1 MSSLPPNTR
10 VLDQHMY
17 ADLLGLKPGAAVSVA
32 KLDNVNQPP
41 HYARWP
47 MQPIEFI
54 AINIGEGPIVAN
66 VIKYVMRYDAK
77 DGIKDLYKARSYL
90 DMLIRKVEG
99 HQRWWEK
106 PVAEE
111 RKLNGR

>member
-1 MSSLPPNTR
+1 
-10 VLDQHMY
+10 VKKKQD
-17 ADLLGLKPGAAVSVA
+17 A
-32 KLDNVNQPP
+32 VNQPQ
-41 HYARWP
+41 HYARWK

-54 AINIGEGPIVAN
+54 AVNGLGYEVGN
-66 VIKYVMRYDAK
+66 VIKYVTRFDAK
-77 DGIKDLYKARSYL
+77 DGVKDLYKARSYL

-99 HQRWWEK
+99 HARWWEK